1 MNEFL
6 TQHILE
12 IIFGLVSTGA
22 LAFCRYFYVQMKNYK
37 TLVDEKKHE
46 EFEELIDSRINPIL
60 EEIEEL
66 RKCIRQDEATS
77 QANIAL
83 INSSFRYHLIQL
95 CREYLKQ
102 GFMTQQQCDEL
113 SELFKV
119 YQGLGGNGQAKEYY
133 EKAMELSIKG

>member
-1 MNEFL
+1 MDFEDA
-6 TQHILE
+6 QI
-12 IIFGLVSTGA
+12 GLDQFTKKDVS
-22 LAFCRYFYVQMKNYK
+22 
-37 TLVDEKKHE
+37 
-46 EFEELIDSRINPIL
+46 S
-60 EEIEEL
+60 EIEEL